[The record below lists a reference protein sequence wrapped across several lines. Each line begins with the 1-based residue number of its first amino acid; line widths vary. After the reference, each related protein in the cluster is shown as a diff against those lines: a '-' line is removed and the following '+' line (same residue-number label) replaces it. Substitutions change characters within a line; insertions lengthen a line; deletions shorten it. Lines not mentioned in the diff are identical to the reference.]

1 MISKGEWGE
10 EQRKKFKRQDIMR
23 VVDGGND
30 VIIEYLGALA
40 AAAIIIFLSDTGAFQ
55 LASDEVV
62 SVSAVVGLCMYQ
74 LVQEVFL
81 DFYCT
86 YMEVLNGLAGLH
98 QQYSSWTHGAV
109 KNGRHGASR
118 LGERENAVMV
128 KLLATMTGENY
139 NSLNKDRCGVLT
151 AGYELD
157 FAPGSYRM

>member
-74 LVQEVFL
+74 LVPEVFL

-98 QQYSSWTHGAV
+98 QQYWSWTHGAV

-118 LGERENAVMV
+118 LGERQKAVMV
-128 KLLATMTGENY
+128 KLLATIFITGMIL
-139 NSLNKDRCGVLT
+139 SVVVK
-151 AGYELD
+151 
-157 FAPGSYRM
+157 S